1 MGDFGTITS
10 ADLESTL
17 SLEDLTAVLIDI
29 ITEIRKNDNYGSELR
44 LEIDKLNK
52 YADKISN
59 STSLEDLFNAYE
71 NIQSISMYLRK
82 LLSQFINLEVYDKI
96 TYSFYY
102 NGKRY
107 ETDNIDASWLTK
119 SSKGELKLKLYEAEK
134 TLQEEASDEYK
145 EQVNHIFN
153 RHYAIF
159 LQAISGT
166 YNGIIGRSG
175 ALNMGHIAEAYEEH
189 ISEHHPKEYRVLNNL
204 AKSGNSLTVLDK
216 MMLNFES
223 DVDAVTYWDAHEGI
237 TNAWMH
243 IRNSLGTQRGTVAGD
258 VGQMQVKQGKTGAG
272 RIRLA
277 RLNTLKEGIDAY
289 CAIVSNEPVKDVALR
304 IAKYISEPV
313 RQTSSKIIDN
323 IKDEKIRELLNE
335 DNFKRA
341 ENIMVHI

>member
-44 LEIDKLNK
+44 SEIDKLNT

-71 NIQSISMYLRK
+71 SIQSTSIYLRK

-107 ETDNIDASWLTK
+107 ETDSIDASWLTK

-134 TLQEEASDEYK
+134 TLQEEVSDEYK

-175 ALNMGHIAEAYEEH
+175 ALNMGHIAEAYEQH
-189 ISEHHPKEYRVLNNL
+189 I
-204 AKSGNSLTVLDK
+204 
-216 MMLNFES
+216 
-223 DVDAVTYWDAHEGI
+223 
-237 TNAWMH
+237 
-243 IRNSLGTQRGTVAGD
+243 
-258 VGQMQVKQGKTGAG
+258 
-272 RIRLA
+272 
-277 RLNTLKEGIDAY
+277 
-289 CAIVSNEPVKDVALR
+289 
-304 IAKYISEPV
+304 
-313 RQTSSKIIDN
+313 
-323 IKDEKIRELLNE
+323 
-335 DNFKRA
+335 
-341 ENIMVHI
+341 

>member
-1 MGDFGTITS
+1 M
-10 ADLESTL
+10 
-17 SLEDLTAVLIDI
+17 
-29 ITEIRKNDNYGSELR
+29 
-44 LEIDKLNK
+44 
-52 YADKISN
+52 
-59 STSLEDLFNAYE
+59 
-71 NIQSISMYLRK
+71 
-82 LLSQFINLEVYDKI
+82 
-96 TYSFYY
+96 
-102 NGKRY
+102 
-107 ETDNIDASWLTK
+107 
-119 SSKGELKLKLYEAEK
+119 KLKLYEAEK

-166 YNGIIGRSG
+166 YNGIIGRGG
-175 ALNMGHIAEAYEEH
+175 ALNMGHIAEAYEQH
-189 ISEHHPKEYRVLNNL
+189 ISEHHPAEYRVLNNL

-237 TNAWMH
+237 TKAWMH

-277 RLNTLKEGIDAY
+277 RLNTLKEGIGVY
-289 CAIVSNEPVKDVALR
+289 CAIVSDEPVEDVALR

>member
-17 SLEDLTAVLIDI
+17 SLEDLTAVLINI
-29 ITEIRKNDNYGSELR
+29 ITEIRKNDNYGSKLR
-44 LEIDKLNK
+44 SEIDKLNK

-59 STSLEDLFNAYE
+59 STSLEDLFNAYK
-71 NIQSISMYLRK
+71 NIQSTSIYLRK

-119 SSKGELKLKLYEAEK
+119 SSKGELKLKLNEAEK

-175 ALNMGHIAEAYEEH
+175 ALNRGHIAEAYEQH